1 MTPTGAKRFDV
12 EIGLSD
18 DNKSQIISKD
28 IKEGDK
34 VIISSNIAKKQ
45 APKGGG
51 RPF

>member
-18 DNKSQIISKD
+18 DNKSQIISD
-28 IKEGDK
+28 AIKVGDK
-34 VIISSNIAKKQ
+34 VIVSSSVAKKKQ
-45 APKGGG
+45 MPKGA